1 MKANT
6 SSAFRMGDV
15 RGIYPDAINEEFSV
29 RFAAAFVK
37 HFELKGTVAT
47 GRDMRASSIPL
58 QTALNQGLAGAGVE
72 VLDLGLC
79 ATELGYFASAQENIN
94 ATIIV
99 TASHNP
105 PEYNGFK
112 CVLKNGTAVTF
123 DTGLAEVK
131 QLMQTI
137 DLAPVASACAP
148 TRVDLHPRYIDYIK
162 SRFPFE
168 TLTTAHIALN
178 GLNGTAATLA
188 DTLASELH
196 IPVSWY
202 RKEPGTIPPQ
212 GANPANPQLMQEMK
226 TFMSGKD
233 FDLGVTWDGDCDR
246 CVFFDRNGNLIP
258 TYYIIGLLTRSFLE
272 SSPGA
277 TIVFES
283 KLCLNTLDVIHRH
296 GGQPARA
303 ETGHAFMKRAMRE
316 HNAIYGGELSAH
328 HYFGDFY
335 YCDSGMYT
343 WLKILEIIK
352 TSGQT
357 IDGLVGE
364 YRANICCTPEISVSI
379 KNVEQAFASTLKK
392 YERLAN
398 RVDHFD
404 GLSFDMPGDWRFT
417 LRQSKTEPLV
427 RINFESRGDPD
438 LLLEEAHEVIEQ
450 LNVADR
456 SWCDELYLQ

>member
-1 MKANT
+1 
-6 SSAFRMGDV
+6 
-15 RGIYPDAINEEFSV
+15 
-29 RFAAAFVK
+29 
-37 HFELKGTVAT
+37 
-47 GRDMRASSIPL
+47 
-58 QTALNQGLAGAGVE
+58 
-72 VLDLGLC
+72 
-79 ATELGYFASAQENIN
+79 
-94 ATIIV
+94 
-99 TASHNP
+99 
-105 PEYNGFK
+105 
-112 CVLKNGTAVTF
+112 
-123 DTGLAEVK
+123 
-131 QLMQTI
+131 
-137 DLAPVASACAP
+137 
-148 TRVDLHPRYIDYIK
+148 
-162 SRFPFE
+162 
-168 TLTTAHIALN
+168 
-178 GLNGTAATLA
+178 
-188 DTLASELH
+188 
-196 IPVSWY
+196 
-202 RKEPGTIPPQ
+202 
-212 GANPANPQLMQEMK
+212 MQEMK

-283 KLCLNTLDVIHRH
+283 KLCLNTLDVIHKH

-364 YRANICCTPEISVSI
+364 YRTNICCTPEISVSI
-379 KNVEQAFASTLKK
+379 KNVKQAFASTLKK

-398 RVDHFD
+398 RVNHFD

-417 LRQSKTEPLV
+417 LRQSKTEPMV